1 MSTRFAEFN
10 GLVFGG
16 ASYISRGSGKGR
28 EYTPYIMSELLP
40 NEVETAYQQDDLI
53 TDGAVFSNFR
63 YGARLVSLR
72 GYILPRRGETAA
84 ELRQRL
90 YTKLNGKKTSRLK
103 YFDGAREFFCSAI
116 ASAPVC
122 AAPKGQTVEFNIN
135 FTVPDFFW
143 YESKKTVIA
152 VATIEKQLSTPF
164 TLPACFGRRTASA
177 SISNETELDIY
188 PKLTFIV
195 KNVTEAGSVFIR
207 NLTTGREI
215 VLSGISLPDGAQIEI
230 DCASLTAIN
239 AESGESIINSFNDF
253 SDFALVPGENLI
265 ECTDTNGNAETCVSV
280 EYYKQYV
287 GV

>member
-16 ASYISRGSGKGR
+16 ASYIDRGGGKR
-28 EYTPYIMSELLP
+28 EYTPYLMAELLP
-40 NEVETAYQQDDLI
+40 DEVETSYQQDDLI

-72 GYILPRRGETAA
+72 GYILPRRGENLA

-90 YTKLNGKKTSRLK
+90 YTKLNGKKTSRLR
-103 YFDGAREFFCSAI
+103 YFDGTREFFCSAFGT
-116 ASAPVC
+116 APVC

-143 YESKKTVIA
+143 YESKKTVLA
-152 VATIEKQLSTPF
+152 VASVEKKLSTPF
-164 TLPACFGRRTASA
+164 TLPMSFSSRTARS
-177 SISNETELDIY
+177 SISNENEFEIY
-188 PKLTFIV
+188 PKLTFIA
-195 KNVTEAGSVFIR
+195 KNVTEAGSIFIR
-207 NLTTGREI
+207 NLTTGSEI
-215 VLSGISLPDGAQIEI
+215 VLSGIEIPDGTQIEI
-230 DCASLTAIN
+230 DCATLTAIN

-253 SDFALVPGENLI
+253 SDFALAPGENLI

-280 EYYKQYV
+280 EYYKPFV